1 MWKIKG
7 NDKKITYGEIWK
19 KIDHAASGLA
29 HIGIKENDKVAIL
42 SNSNPMWG
50 ITDYA
55 LASLGAVSVPIYP
68 TLPPDKIA
76 YTIKNAHVRAIVIED
91 EEQWDKVLDSK
102 ASIDDKIMMYAG
114 KDYEDQKQTR

>member
-1 MWKIKG
+1 
-7 NDKKITYGEIWK
+7 
-19 KIDHAASGLA
+19 
-29 HIGIKENDKVAIL
+29 
-42 SNSNPMWG
+42 MWG

-102 ASIDDKIMMYAG
+102 AILDYKIMMYPG
-114 KDYEDQKQTR
+114 KAYEDQKQSGDLTFTELEEIGEQNKLADVEKRCRQLTRSEEHTSEL